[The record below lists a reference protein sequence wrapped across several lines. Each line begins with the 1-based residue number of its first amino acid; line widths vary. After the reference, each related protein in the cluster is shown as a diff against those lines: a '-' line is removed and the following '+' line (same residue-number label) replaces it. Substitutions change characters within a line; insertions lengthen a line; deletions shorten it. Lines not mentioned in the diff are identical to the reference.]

1 MKIGAQPDVRHTPKQ
16 AFEFVAD
23 NNLNHVEILLDHP
36 LYSLEAL
43 SYNELIELVWSYDIE
58 LLIHAPATSTNFIA
72 ISETMRRASYE
83 EMGKVIYLA
92 DKCGAEVVTF
102 HLGWNP
108 AFINNG
114 KFYFDAKLYEE
125 HNEKVLRNELKP
137 FIEKSPVTL
146 ALENTIAIEG
156 RIKGALS
163 EILEETDLAL
173 TLDVGHFNLQRCDF
187 FIENF
192 ERVVNLHVHDNNGKS
207 DEHLAL
213 GKGKVELS
221 TFPLRGYKNY
231 LTIETREANSILETR
246 DYLIRYMNE
255 VHDRQGTRIRRSSD

>member
-92 DKCGAEVVTF
+92 DKCGAEIVTF

-108 AFINNG
+108 AFIN
-114 KFYFDAKLYEE
+114 
-125 HNEKVLRNELKP
+125 
-137 FIEKSPVTL
+137 
-146 ALENTIAIEG
+146 
-156 RIKGALS
+156 
-163 EILEETDLAL
+163 
-173 TLDVGHFNLQRCDF
+173 
-187 FIENF
+187 
-192 ERVVNLHVHDNNGKS
+192 
-207 DEHLAL
+207 
-213 GKGKVELS
+213 
-221 TFPLRGYKNY
+221 
-231 LTIETREANSILETR
+231 
-246 DYLIRYMNE
+246 
-255 VHDRQGTRIRRSSD
+255 

>member
-1 MKIGAQPDVRHTPKQ
+1 MKIGAQPDVRHTPRQ

-23 NNLNHVEILLDHP
+23 HGLNHVEILMDHP

-43 SYNELIELVWSYDIE
+43 SYNEILELVWSYEVE
-58 LLIHAPATSTNFIA
+58 LLIHAPATSTNFIS

-83 EMGKVIYLA
+83 ELSKVLRLA
-92 DKCGAEVVTF
+92 ERCGAEVVTF

-108 AFINNG
+108 GFINNG
-114 KFYFDAKLYEE
+114 SFYFDAKLYDE
-125 HNEKVLRNELKP
+125 HGERVLRNELKP
-137 FIEKSPVTL
+137 FLESSPVTL

-156 RIKGALS
+156 RIRMALT

-173 TLDVGHFNLQRCDF
+173 TLDVGHYNLRRCDF

-192 ERVVNLHVHDNNGKS
+192 ERVVNVHLHDNNGER

-213 GKGKVELS
+213 GRGKVDLS
-221 TFPLRGYKNY
+221 AFPLEGYKKY
-231 LTIETREANSILETR
+231 LTIETRETNSILETR

-255 VHDRQGTRIRRSSD
+255 LHDRQRARVRRAPD

>member
-36 LYSLEAL
+36 FYSLEAL

-246 DYLIRYMNE
+246 DYLIRYINE